1 MKTKHF
7 FVAAMC
13 FAVSGLLL
21 SSCKSVVKVT
31 KDVRNVRIIDGIAEA
46 HVKPQV
52 VDFEIMPAA
61 EVVSKVASL
70 NTGDRTRKFEC
81 YRETG
86 RVEATFIITEKY
98 MKEMLN
104 SNDRKIQIWAA
115 SELARAFH
123 ADIIVGAVIEYKTC
137 DNSDDYELTI
147 VGYPARFKNWR
158 SLTTDDYKW
167 IEPNKFLERY
177 DTKIIVKD

>member
-1 MKTKHF
+1 MKTKHL
-7 FVAAMC
+7 FVAAMF
-13 FAVSGLLL
+13 FAVSGLFM
-21 SSCKSVVKVT
+21 SSCQSVKVS

-52 VDFEIMPAA
+52 VDFEIMPSA
-61 EVVSKVASL
+61 EVISKVASL

-81 YRETG
+81 YKETG
-86 RVEATFIITEKY
+86 RVEAKFIISEKY

-104 SNDRKIQIWAA
+104 SNERKINIWAA
-115 SELARAFH
+115 SEVARAFH
-123 ADIIVGAVIEYKTC
+123 ADVIVGAVVEYKTC
-137 DNSDDYELTI
+137 DNSDDFELTI

-167 IEPNKFLERY
+167 LDPEKFLERY
-177 DTKIIVKD
+177 DTKIVIKD